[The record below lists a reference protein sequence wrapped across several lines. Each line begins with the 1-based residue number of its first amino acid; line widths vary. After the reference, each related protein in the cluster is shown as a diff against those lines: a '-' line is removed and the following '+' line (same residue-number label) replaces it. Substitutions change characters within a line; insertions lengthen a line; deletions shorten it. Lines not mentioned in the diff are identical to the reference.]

1 MSAPAAAV
9 APPLRPGISTAPTA
23 QDIDRAK
30 AVLDN
35 TKPAFKL
42 GAFST
47 FLTLTLIV
55 VALAFPPIGLPK
67 VASSLLL
74 IVIAAIRVVV
84 GVGISALIAYA
95 AYFCCFR
102 APRIGA
108 SVYCVLI
115 SLQILGVIFTSPR
128 FAPDS
133 LTARDSQTQRLLE
146 EVDRQRDQAIA
157 AIMKPVA
164 ASHPS
169 DSATKPAPPPPSA
182 APTTAPAKKGEPFVR
197 VYRKP

>member
-9 APPLRPGISTAPTA
+9 APPLRPGINAAPTA
-23 QDIDRAK
+23 QDVARAK
-30 AVLDN
+30 AVSDSSR
-35 TKPAFKL
+35 PAFKL
-42 GAFST
+42 GAIST

-67 VASSLLL
+67 FASSLVL
-74 IVIAAIRVVV
+74 IGIAAIRFVV

-102 APRIGA
+102 APRVGA
-108 SVYCVLI
+108 SVYCLLI
-115 SLQILGVIFTSPR
+115 ALQILGVIFTSSR

-133 LTARDSQTQRLLE
+133 LTAKDSQTQRLLE

-157 AIMKPVA
+157 AIMKPVT
-164 ASHPS
+164 ASHPPDS
-169 DSATKPAPPPPSA
+169 SPKPVPSPTSAASAT
-182 APTTAPAKKGEPFVR
+182 PAKKGEPFVR